1 MNTYPP
7 GYYYVYAYLRKSDY
21 TPYYI
26 GKGKGHRAWAKDH
39 GVRVPE
45 DPTRIII
52 VEAGLTDIGALAI
65 ERRLIRWYGRK
76 DNKTGILRNLTD
88 GGEGAAGSVRS
99 EQAKRST
106 SLKLKGRKFTD
117 EHRARISAGQ
127 KGRTHTADS
136 KAKMSLS
143 QKNRPRR
150 SQTEETKK
158 KIGAIHK
165 GKIVSELTKQKLSET
180 RKLRSHD
187 PNWNIRPPCKE
198 ETKEKIRQSLRG
210 RVPWNKGLKK

>member
-1 MNTYPP
+1 MSTYPP
-7 GYYYVYAYLRKSDY
+7 GYYVYAYLRKSDY

-26 GKGKGHRAWAKDH
+26 GKGKGQRAWAKEH
-39 GVRVPE
+39 NVRVPD

-52 VEAGLTDIGALAI
+52 AETGLTDIGALAI

-88 GGEGAAGSVRS
+88 GGEGASGSVRT
-99 EQAKRST
+99 EQSKRST

-127 KGRTHTADS
+127 KGITHTADS

-150 SQTEETKK
+150 PQTEETKK
-158 KIGAIHK
+158 KIGAVHK
-165 GKIVSELTKQKLSET
+165 GKILSKFTKEKLSET
-180 RKLRSHD
+180 RKLRSHSPD
-187 PNWNIRPPCKE
+187 WNIRPPCKE

-210 RVPWNKGLKK
+210 RIPWNKGLKK

>member
-1 MNTYPP
+1 MNTYLPN
-7 GYYYVYAYLRKSDY
+7 YYVYAYLRKSNR

-26 GKGKGHRAWAKDH
+26 GKGKGRRAWAKDH
-39 GVRVPE
+39 NVRVPD

-52 VEAGLTDIGALAI
+52 IEAGLTDIGALAI

-88 GGEGAAGSVRS
+88 GGEGAAGSLRT
-99 EQAKRST
+99 EQSKLNT

-127 KGRTHTADS
+127 KGRKHTADA

-143 QKNRPRR
+143 QKNRPNRT
-150 SQTEETKK
+150 QTEETKK
-158 KIGAIHK
+158 KIGAVHK
-165 GKIVSELTKQKLSET
+165 GKILSDFTKQRLSET
-180 RKLRSHD
+180 RKSRSRSPD
-187 PNWNIRPPCKE
+187 WNIRPPCKE

-210 RVPWNKGLKK
+210 RIPWNKGLKK